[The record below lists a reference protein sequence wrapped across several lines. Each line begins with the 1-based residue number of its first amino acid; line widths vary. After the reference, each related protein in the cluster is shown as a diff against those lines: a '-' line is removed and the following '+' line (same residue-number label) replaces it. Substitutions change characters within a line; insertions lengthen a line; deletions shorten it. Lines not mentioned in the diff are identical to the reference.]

1 MFSGI
6 GGFREGLTRAGGFEC
21 VGHCEIDK
29 YANRSYNA
37 LFDTKGEWFIE
48 DARKA
53 DPGTMRLN
61 TLRWHKET
69 GVQGY
74 HAITFKK
81 QRPFLGKV
89 RNGAAPSP
97 HAVPAARSSAR
108 RTKLPDGDGD
118 DSRRRSPRGR

>member
-48 DARKA
+48 DRKS
-53 DPGTMRLN
+53 TRLN
-61 TLRWHKET
+61 SSHEFVSRM
-69 GVQGY
+69 
-74 HAITFKK
+74 
-81 QRPFLGKV
+81 P
-89 RNGAAPSP
+89 
-97 HAVPAARSSAR
+97 SSA
-108 RTKLPDGDGD
+108 
-118 DSRRRSPRGR
+118 